1 MARSY
6 NRIYLHFVWATV
18 YRKPLVTPDR
28 ERAIYRCIQNEAQK
42 LGATVIALGG
52 MPDHVHLAVHMPTSL
67 SPSKLMQQ
75 VKGVSSQLGQSLLG
89 PEEAFRWQH
98 GYGVFSMSQAHL
110 HNAIAYIRR
119 QKEHH
124 GSQDTWPEW
133 EKTEEEEPDAET
145 GKPGC
150 EATPAGTASP
160 SHV

>member
-18 YRKPLVTPDR
+18 YRKPLVTPER

-98 GYGVFSMSQAHL
+98 GYGVFSMSQPHL
-110 HNAIAYIRR
+110 RNAIAYIRR

-124 GSQDTWPEW
+124 ASQDTRMGENRR
-133 EKTEEEEPDAET
+133 
-145 GKPGC
+145 G
-150 EATPAGTASP
+150 GTRCRNQ
-160 SHV
+160 